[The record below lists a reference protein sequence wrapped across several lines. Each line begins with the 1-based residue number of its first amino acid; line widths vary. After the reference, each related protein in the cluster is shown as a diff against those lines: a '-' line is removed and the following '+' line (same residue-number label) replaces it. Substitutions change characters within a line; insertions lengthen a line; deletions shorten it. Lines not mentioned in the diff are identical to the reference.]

1 MRERA
6 SGGASRGSLDLI
18 HRNNSPKPISMRVC
32 GHLRPAVQ
40 ALRWAVYRPLA
51 CVAMLPLGPVR
62 YIAVIRSVVAITER
76 VDRPLRRMVIEWG
89 AYGTE

>member
-1 MRERA
+1 
-6 SGGASRGSLDLI
+6 
-18 HRNNSPKPISMRVC
+18 
-32 GHLRPAVQ
+32 
-40 ALRWAVYRPLA
+40 
-51 CVAMLPLGPVR
+51 MLPLGPVR